1 MPSFYV
7 DEMDIDVGEFL
18 DACSKKE
25 ITELVEYL
33 IEDGYLSPKS
43 VVGKQEPKSM
53 LEQEWDEV
61 VDKIQENRLMLT
73 AEEEEIIRKIAK
85 RF

>member
-1 MPSFYV
+1 
-7 DEMDIDVGEFL
+7 
-18 DACSKKE
+18 
-25 ITELVEYL
+25 
-33 IEDGYLSPKS
+33 
-43 VVGKQEPKSM
+43 M